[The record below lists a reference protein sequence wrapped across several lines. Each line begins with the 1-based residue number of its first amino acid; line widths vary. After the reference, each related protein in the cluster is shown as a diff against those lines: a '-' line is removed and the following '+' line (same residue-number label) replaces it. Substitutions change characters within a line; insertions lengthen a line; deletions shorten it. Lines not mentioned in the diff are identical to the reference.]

1 MSTMKNLLIAFFI
14 LLTTDAAFTASAPVT
29 CGSTLTRTTY
39 TLPADLDCSTATAPI
54 TVRDRAVLNL
64 NNHVYAGQIIL
75 DGRRAQLRDGT
86 IECILAGTNG
96 GPLDDPRCVR
106 VEGTGKHTVQNVLIR
121 YRELGGFGI
130 GIWVLSDNNSLT
142 SNTVFRAPDA
152 SVMILGDN
160 NILQQNRAVLSNLGS
175 GFYIGG
181 DGNQLI
187 GNYAT
192 LHHAGYLTD
201 GDNNVLIQNVDAGV
215 PDDVSATDEGFGI
228 AGSGN
233 RLTRNVV
240 TNEDFG
246 IFVFTGFNTIE
257 NNIAIRNGFDL
268 LDGTTNCDSNIWQNN
283 IFETSNQACI
293 GGTTTPLVSTNAS
306 EKFSALLLRLREMN
320 PKTRPSNIPRSSP

>member
-1 MSTMKNLLIAFFI
+1 MKNLLIAFFI

-39 TLPADLDCSTATAPI
+39 TLPADLDCSSATAPI

-64 NNHVYAGQIIL
+64 NNHVYAGQIVL
-75 DGRRAQLRDGT
+75 DGRRAHLRDGT

-96 GPLDDPRCVR
+96 GSLDDLRCVR
-106 VEGTGKHTVQNVLIR
+106 VEGTGKHTVQNVLLR
-121 YRELGGFGI
+121 YRELGKFGI

-142 SNTVFRAPDA
+142 SNIVFRAPDA

-215 PDDVSATDEGFGI
+215 SDDVSVTDEGFGI

-240 TNEDFG
+240 TNENYG

-293 GGTTTPLVSTNAS
+293 GGTTTPLVSTNAL

-320 PKTRPSNIPRSSP
+320 PKARPSNIPRGSP

>member
-1 MSTMKNLLIAFFI
+1 M
-14 LLTTDAAFTASAPVT
+14 
-29 CGSTLTRTTY
+29 
-39 TLPADLDCSTATAPI
+39 
-54 TVRDRAVLNL
+54 
-64 NNHVYAGQIIL
+64 
-75 DGRRAQLRDGT
+75 T
-86 IECILAGTNG
+86 I
-96 GPLDDPRCVR
+96 D
-106 VEGTGKHTVQNVLIR
+106 
-121 YRELGGFGI
+121 
-130 GIWVLSDNNSLT
+130 
-142 SNTVFRAPDA
+142 
-152 SVMILGDN
+152 
-160 NILQQNRAVLSNLGS
+160 ILQQNRAIFSNLGS

-228 AGSGN
+228 AGSRN

-240 TNEDFG
+240 TNEDYG

-257 NNIAIRNGFDL
+257 NNIAIQNGFDL

-293 GGTTTPLVSTNAS
+293 GGTSTSLVSTNAL
-306 EKFSALLLRLREMN
+306 EKFSALLLRLRKMN
-320 PKTRPSNIPRSSP
+320 PKARP